1 MYNRVCVSVVY
12 QLKSSFTRLGDAK
25 HNSTTIPNHFRA
37 NVNRIY
43 HYWPTRISKS
53 IFAINAHNNFETTET
68 LPLTTLDVA
77 RHLQTSTK
85 IVSTAKKLRPRS
97 SHLYSKSFI
106 MFLLSNFWF
115 GFNLP
120 RARHMPETDEHQIS
134 AHLQPTPEGRQF
146 RAFHFLPVDGHF
158 GDGNLQSLGD
168 VQQFH
173 VESPSLNV

>member
-12 QLKSSFTRLGDAK
+12 QLKSSGSFTRLGDAI

-43 HYWPTRISKS
+43 HYRPTRISKS

-97 SHLYSKSFI
+97 SHLYKSFNYVSTKQ
-106 MFLLSNFWF
+106 FLV
-115 GFNLP
+115 
-120 RARHMPETDEHQIS
+120 RV
-134 AHLQPTPEGRQF
+134 QF
-146 RAFHFLPVDGHF
+146 STR
-158 GDGNLQSLGD
+158 
-168 VQQFH
+168 
-173 VESPSLNV
+173 PSYA